1 MTTEIMKSFGAL
13 QDELEKAKDNL
24 KAMDEHIKKL
34 TGRDPSDVQ
43 LRPGMKRPPNAPE
56 EFRGRGRGFPLMR
69 GRPGARPEE
78 EEPPAAKKRPG
89 DTRTVFSRL
98 SGPPVPKRGGDSD
111 VEDEL
116 PNKPAVSSRVIA
128 TPKEPPS
135 RQEAMAAQSS
145 DQRSYERN
153 RRMFGALLGT
163 LQKFRQEETR
173 MREKEEKR
181 AKVERKLEENAK
193 REKEELK
200 RERQELFLERKRKQA
215 EIRKI
220 ELKMLRIKEQD
231 EWEAKHRHLL
241 NFIQTRTK
249 PHIFY
254 LPKTHNVKTEERLVA
269 SQKVVAKMIEKKRAE
284 VRQELEAIERRG
296 RWRQGLGDIEPGQHS
311 DEEPPMDLGDKENRL
326 GGPQDPSAMEV
337 SEETDL
343 HQDDGVSLEGGV
355 SAAAAATLAT
365 GTASSSSPSGTAA
378 ATATTAGSGHA
389 RGGSGGESER
399 GGDARPLGRRRRR
412 RAAAG
417 PRARAG
423 APVPAPALASAPAPA
438 AAADAAAAPP
448 TGRRRRFGDEEEEEE
463 RRVGGSPLPPPA
475 RPAPS
480 RCPSGRRDVAPPPRQ
495 RPFETRTSRTPARRR
510 RRRHCTGVGLARPRR
525 RRRRG
530 CQRRRRDARGRR
542 PGRRRG
548 GGGGD
553 DDLFLLLLLFYFGPL
568 PPPTPPFL

>member
-378 ATATTAGSGHA
+378 ATATTAGSGKDTPA
-389 RGGSGGESER
+389 G
-399 GGDARPLGRRRRR
+399 
-412 RAAAG
+412 AAA
-417 PRARAG
+417 ARASAG
-423 APVPAPALASAPAPA
+423 ATPGLSEGGGGGAPRPGPAPVPA
-438 AAADAAAAPP
+438 
-448 TGRRRRFGDEEEEEE
+448 
-463 RRVGGSPLPPPA
+463 
-475 RPAPS
+475 RP
-480 RCPSGRRDVAPPPRQ
+480 CPPPRS
-495 RPFETRTSRTPARRR
+495 PPPP
-510 RRRHCTGVGLARPRR
+510 RPR
-525 RRRRG
+525 
-530 CQRRRRDARGRR
+530 
-542 PGRRRG
+542 
-548 GGGGD
+548 
-553 DDLFLLLLLFYFGPL
+553 
-568 PPPTPPFL
+568 PPPTPPPLLRQDDDDDSETRRRRRSGAAPSRRGRVGRQLGVAAAAIAPASASPAHDGDVAVAASEDGATPAGADLDGDAAAAAATTTSL